1 MRATYVEPKRTPI
14 SFAKAVDCMRW
25 ALQYELGKPPS
36 DEVLALA
43 LAKTALET
51 GRWTQI
57 WNANWGNVKAPDTYE
72 GMFSCITLNEVLPG
86 RGVVWF
92 APDGELT
99 AAPSRG
105 GRIKGKVWPV
115 PDGHPQT
122 RMKAFANE
130 YHGVE
135 CYVDFVKNGR
145 YAQAWQRLLAGDAVG
160 YVHQLK
166 ARGYFT
172 ADEAVYAKGV
182 VSLQREFLAR
192 LRSEPPT
199 PTVDLEWM
207 RLLHLVPSLQF
218 SVEDLLGTPAGCDFP
233 EAIS

>member
-1 MRATYVEPKRTPI
+1 MRAVYVEPKRTPI
-14 SFAKAVDCMRW
+14 PFSTAVDCMRW
-25 ALQYELGKPPS
+25 ALQFEIGAPPS
-36 DEVLALA
+36 VEVLALA

-72 GMFSCITLNEVLPG
+72 GMFTCITLNEVLLG

-92 APDGELT
+92 APEGELT

-105 GRIKGKVWPV
+105 GRITGKTWPV

-130 YHGVE
+130 YNGVE
-135 CYVDFVKNGR
+135 SYVDFIKNGR
-145 YAQAWQRLLAGDAVG
+145 YAQAWLRLLAGDAVG

-172 ADEAVYAKGV
+172 ADEAPYAKGV
-182 VSLQREFLAR
+182 VSLQREFAAR
-192 LRSEPPT
+192 LRQEAPAVS
-199 PTVDLEWM
+199 DIEWS
-207 RLLHLVPSLQF
+207 RLLHIVPTLQF
-218 SVEDLLGTPAGCDFP
+218 DLAHMVDNEFVEAV
-233 EAIS
+233 A

>member
-1 MRATYVEPKRTPI
+1 MKAVYVEPARTPI
-14 SFAKAVDCMRW
+14 SFERASAAMRW
-25 ALQYELGKPPS
+25 ALKAQTGTDTPA
-36 DEVLALA
+36 EVLALA

-57 WNANWGNVKAPDTYE
+57 WCDNWGNVKASDSYA
-72 GMFSCITLNEVLPG
+72 GMFTCITLNEVLPG

-92 APDGELT
+92 APDGELS

-105 GRIKGKVWPV
+105 GRVVGQVYPV

-122 RMKAFANE
+122 RMRAYANE
-130 YHGVE
+130 FDGAD
-135 CYVDFVKNGR
+135 CYVDFVANGR
-145 YAQAWQRLLAGDAVG
+145 YSQAWQRLLAGDAVG

-182 VSLQREFLAR
+182 TSLQREFLAR
-192 LRSEPPT
+192 LRNEEPAPA
-199 PTVDLEWM
+199 VDLEWL
-207 RLLHLVPSLQF
+207 RLLHLVPLQF
-218 SVEDLLGTPAGCDFP
+218 SIEELLTTSAGADFA
-233 EAIS
+233 EVVA